1 MVEQTFLLPQVKQ
14 SVITSNKHDTF
25 DLPDGLPNHLIL
37 KILGNQEISGK
48 SQNRQNYNIR
58 SAPPSNNETPPNI
71 QSPPPQ
77 RAAQHK
83 NRNPPQIPPN
93 EHSHTLPAPSP
104 HNQNIPITRRHPP
117 TANVSPF
124 LKKQYENIGESHTRG
139 GKNSRRTAL
148 IYSHQWIEQ
157 GGRKETF
164 PSFLPLDQSR
174 YQAHIQPS
182 PIYTYHT
189 SDATEGVHYD
199 RTALDS
205 REKTCPFYR
214 NTKMKLSI
222 QLSLILTFGQLQ
234 KNVITCSFPRPA
246 KIINSESFKFIRNV
260 VCSSLVYL
268 CLSLESATGGV
279 LKKDVLKIFSKIPV
293 LESFLIKFQA

>member
-48 SQNRQNYNIR
+48 SQNRQNYSIR
-58 SAPPSNNETPPNI
+58 SGT
-71 QSPPPQ
+71 
-77 RAAQHK
+77 R
-83 NRNPPQIPPN
+83 PQIPPN

-117 TANVSPF
+117 TANVNPF
-124 LKKQYENIGESHTRG
+124 LKKQYENIGESHNRG

-199 RTALDS
+199 RTALDP

-293 LESFLIKFQA
+293 LESFLIKLQA